1 MARSKLRA
9 IDFFCGAG
17 GMTFGMSSA
26 GIDVIAG
33 IDIDPECKGTY
44 EANNPSSKYIL
55 RDITQM
61 KVEEL
66 AESIRI
72 KKNDKNMVFIGCSP
86 CQYWTRL
93 VTSKKKSEKSKNL
106 LMDFLRFVEYY
117 MPGYIVVENVPGIF
131 KKSATSNLPFFL
143 EAINRMGYSVDYK
156 IINSRNCGV
165 PQNRVRFLLVASRV
179 RAKITIPEFNNSE
192 YAKVK
197 YFIGV
202 HNNFPKIKAGTKDLT
217 DFMHTTTR
225 LSETNIRRLKC
236 TPKNGGNRLS
246 WKDDPEL
253 QIPAYCGKD
262 NTFRDTYGRLS
273 WDKPSSTITT
283 KFISISNG
291 RFAHPEE
298 NRGLS
303 LREGA
308 TLQTFPRGYK
318 FIGSSVVTIA
328 RQIGNAVPPMLS
340 RIIANVIVNE

>member
-1 MARSKLRA
+1 MKHSKFKA
-9 IDFFCGAG
+9 VDFFCGAG

-26 GIDVIAG
+26 GIEVIAG
-33 IDIDPECKGTY
+33 IDIDPECRETY
-44 EANNPSSKYIL
+44 EVSNPSSKFIL

-61 KVEEL
+61 NVEEL
-66 AESIRI
+66 KKYIYI

-93 VTSKKKSEKSKNL
+93 VTNKTKSEKSKNL

-117 MPGYIVVENVPGIF
+117 MPGYIVVENVPGIL
-131 KKSATSNLPFFL
+131 KRSDTSNLPLFL
-143 EAINRMGYSVDYK
+143 AALRKMNYIMDYK
-156 IINSRNCGV
+156 IINTRDYGI

-179 RAKITIPEFNNSE
+179 RTEINIPVLSNSKH
-192 YAKVK
+192 AKVK
-197 YFIGV
+197 YFIGA
-202 HNNFPKIKAGTKDLT
+202 HNGFPKIKAGTRDLT
-217 DFMHTTTR
+217 DFLHTTTR
-225 LSETNIRRLKC
+225 LSNANIKRLRC

-246 WKDDPEL
+246 WKDNPEL
-253 QIPAYCGKD
+253 QIRAYRGKD

-273 WDKPSSTITT
+273 WNKPSSTITT

-308 TLQTFPRGYK
+308 TLQTFPREYK
-318 FIGSSVVTIA
+318 FIGNSIMTIA
-328 RQIGNAVPPMLS
+328 RQIGNAVPPTLS
-340 RIIANVIVNE
+340 KMIANVIIDS